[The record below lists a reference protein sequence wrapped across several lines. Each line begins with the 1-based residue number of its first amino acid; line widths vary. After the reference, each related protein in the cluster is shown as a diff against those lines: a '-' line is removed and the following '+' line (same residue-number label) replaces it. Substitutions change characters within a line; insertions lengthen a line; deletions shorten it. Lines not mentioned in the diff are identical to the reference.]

1 MITSVLDSTVNF
13 TEPWITWKQSL
24 NWVIVSTML
33 VCGHVSE
40 KLSWLLIGRG
50 GPSPLLVVLFIGQE
64 VLSCIQKL
72 AEHEPREISKQHSS
86 MVPALSSWP
95 NFHQWWIV
103 NWKCRPTVS
112 SHITLRVVFITGTE
126 KKPEQLMF
134 IEWLS
139 DTKLCSRC
147 FYVYIL

>member
-33 VCGHVSE
+33 VCGHVCE

-86 MVPALSSWP
+86 MVLPWVPDLISISDGLSTGSAGQLSP
-95 NFHQWWIV
+95 
-103 NWKCRPTVS
+103 PTLHWEWCLS
-112 SHITLRVVFITGTE
+112 Q
-126 KKPEQLMF
+126 EQKRNQN
-134 IEWLS
+134 S
-139 DTKLCSRC
+139 
-147 FYVYIL
+147 